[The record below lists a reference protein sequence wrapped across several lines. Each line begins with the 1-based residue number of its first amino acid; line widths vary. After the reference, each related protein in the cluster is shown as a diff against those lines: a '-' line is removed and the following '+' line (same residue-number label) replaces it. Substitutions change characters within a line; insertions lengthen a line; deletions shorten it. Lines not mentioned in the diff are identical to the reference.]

1 MTTINIDPLDSDSI
15 DTAIKKL
22 NKHLKER
29 ERKIDLY
36 MQKLTQIGEVAA
48 QRAYGS
54 LVTVKSHK
62 DGRGRWEIRAD
73 GDQVIFLEFGAGVY
87 TEDHGLTIGSDL
99 NILIYPG
106 GWSETEGKHRWSEW
120 IAAGNDPYKFPY
132 NQRPRAGMLEA
143 YKAIVAAQD
152 RVAREVFGK

>member
-1 MTTINIDPLDSDSI
+1 MNTIEVDLLDSASI
-15 DTAIKKL
+15 DAAIKKL

-36 MQKLTQIGEVAA
+36 MQKLTQVGEVAA
-48 QRAYGS
+48 QRAYGHS
-54 LVTVKSHK
+54 VEVKSHK
-62 DGRGRWEIRAD
+62 DSNGVWEIRAD
-73 GDQVIFLEFGAGVY
+73 GEQVIFLEFGAGVY

-106 GWSETEGKHRWSEW
+106 GWSETEGKHMWSEW
-120 IAAGNDPYKFPY
+120 IAAGKDPYKFPW

-152 RVAREVFGK
+152 RVAREVFG